1 MFLNCTLKYNMF
13 FLFTDCIKMLCSFME
28 KPNKWHWI
36 KIILWISILKFKKN
50 NPYTSVV
57 STFTWTMMYSF
68 LYTLMKKPIFLMMF
82 VLEISTSVINMY
94 LHLKIFC
101 LISFFNS
108 YIFCEFWW
116 TKYVLPLLVTYTSDI
131 INTLFLQ

>member
-1 MFLNCTLKYNMF
+1 MFLNCTLKYDMF

-68 LYTLMKKPIFLMMF
+68 LYTLMKKTIFLMMF

-94 LHLKIFC
+94 LHLNFFC

-108 YIFCEFWW
+108 YILCEFWW
-116 TKYVLPLLVTYTSDI
+116 TKYVLPLLVTYTSVI

>member
-57 STFTWTMMYSF
+57 STFTWTMIYTF
-68 LYTLMKKPIFLMMF
+68 LYTLMKKTIFLMMF

-94 LHLKIFC
+94 LHLIFFC

-116 TKYVLPLLVTYTSDI
+116 TKYVLPLLVTYTSVI

>member
-57 STFTWTMMYSF
+57 STFTWTMMYVF
-68 LYTLMKKPIFLMMF
+68 LYTLMKKTIFLMMF

-94 LHLKIFC
+94 LHLKFFC

-116 TKYVLPLLVTYTSDI
+116 TKYVLPLLVTYTSVI

>member
-57 STFTWTMMYSF
+57 STFTWTMIYTF
-68 LYTLMKKPIFLMMF
+68 LYTLMKKTIFLMMF
-82 VLEISTSVINMY
+82 VLEISTSVTNMY
-94 LHLKIFC
+94 LHLNFFC

-116 TKYVLPLLVTYTSDI
+116 TKYVLPLLVTYTSVI

>member
-36 KIILWISILKFKKN
+36 KIILRISILKFKKKQPIYLCCIN
-50 NPYTSVV
+50 VYMDNDV
-57 STFTWTMMYSF
+57 FF
-68 LYTLMKKPIFLMMF
+68 LYTLMKKTIFLMMF

-94 LHLKIFC
+94 LHLNFFC

>member
-57 STFTWTMMYSF
+57 STFTWTMMYVF
-68 LYTLMKKPIFLMMF
+68 LYTLMKKTIFLMMF

-94 LHLKIFC
+94 LHLIFFC

>member
-57 STFTWTMMYSF
+57 STFTWTMIYSF
-68 LYTLMKKPIFLMMF
+68 LYTLMKKNHLPDDVCIRDIYLCYQHVF
-82 VLEISTSVINMY
+82 TS
-94 LHLKIFC
+94 KFFC

-116 TKYVLPLLVTYTSDI
+116 TKYVLPLLVTYTSVI